1 MAGRPVIAA
10 ACTTRTGWQDQC
22 GATITR
28 QGRQSRTLLNGMGLN
43 AFADILQ
50 FRPGLLDGQAY

>member
-1 MAGRPVIAA
+1 
-10 ACTTRTGWQDQC
+10 RTGWQDQC